1 MVQNGQIA
9 RNNQV
14 RVVRSGEAVFTGSI
28 ASLRRFKDDVREVS
42 DGYECGIGIEGFND
56 IEEGDIIE
64 ALVMV
69 ETVRTL

>member
-1 MVQNGQIA
+1 VI
-9 RNNQV
+9 RE
-14 RVVRSGEAVFTGSI
+14 GEPVYTGSI
-28 ASLRRFKDDVREVS
+28 ASLRRFKDDVREVNE
-42 DGYECGIGIEGFND
+42 GFECGIGIEGFNA

>member
-1 MVQNGQIA
+1 MGKSHGTTKFVWW
-9 RNNQV
+9 
-14 RVVRSGEAVFTGSI
+14 RSGEAVFTGSI
-28 ASLRRFKDDVREVS
+28 ASLRRFKDVDVREVS